1 VDDEPEFV
9 DTSATLLERE
19 EESITVDTSTS
30 ADEGLEMLNERG
42 YDCVVSDY
50 DMPRTDGIGF
60 LREVREDYPDLPF
73 ILFTGKGSEEVASE
87 AISAGVTQ
95 YLGKRTGTEQYELL
109 ANRVINAAESRRAKK
124 EVDWNK
130 TIIRNMGEGVY
141 VFDSNYVF
149 QFVNYRTEIEELS
162 EENWEGS
169 SLSILAETGV
179 LSSEKVEEIKD
190 AADRIF
196 AGETDEVRVEI
207 EPALPEE
214 TRVTE
219 LRLTEL
225 RVENDNKLILGLT
238 RDITE
243 RKQRERALQESEDKY
258 STLVENAN
266 AGVVIT
272 KDGKVAFANS
282 SMADIVGMDI
292 QENIGEEVWK
302 FLTPEMRGTAKEWFE
317 SRIEGGEAP
326 DSYEVE
332 LIDSEGEKVP
342 VEVNVSVITYEGEK
356 ASMAVIH
363 DITER
368 KERERELQ
376 RYETFIE
383 NSSDIIVHLDED
395 GTLLYQSPGTEHVFG
410 HEPGV
415 NLDDNV
421 FEYVHPDDR
430 ERIFERFTNALND
443 PETKTDSV
451 ELRLEDV
458 DGDYVWMEA
467 TATDQT
473 ETDLGG
479 VVVRLRDISDRKK
492 RQRNLERKN
501 ERLEEFASVVS
512 HDLRN
517 PLTVAK
523 GRLELAQDDCESEQL
538 DKVSEALDRMGRLI
552 DDLLALAREDTKAN
566 EVESVEL
573 EYVVEDSWQNVET
586 EDATLVTETEM
597 SLRADRS
604 RLKQLLENLI
614 RNSVEHTAAGEV
626 TVTVGE
632 LDDGFYVADDGKG
645 IPEDKREM
653 VFESG
658 YSTTEDGTGLGLSI
672 VRDIARPHGWNVTVT
687 ESEDGG
693 ARFEI
698 TDVKRDKV

>member
-1 VDDEPEFV
+1 MDDEPEFV
-9 DTSATLLERE
+9 DTSATFLERE
-19 EESITVDTSTS
+19 EDRITVDTSTS
-30 ADEGLEMLNERG
+30 ADEGLEMLRQRG

-50 DMPRTDGIGF
+50 DMPETDGIEF
-60 LREVREDYPDLPF
+60 LRMVREIYPELPF
-73 ILFTGKGSEEVASE
+73 VLFTGKGSEEVASE

-95 YLGKRTGTEQYELL
+95 YLRKRPGTQQYELL
-109 ANRVINAAESRRAKK
+109 ANRVIKAAEGHRAKK
-124 EVDWNK
+124 EVDWHK
-130 TIIRNMGEGVY
+130 AIIRNMGEGVY
-141 VFDSNYVF
+141 VFDSDYVF
-149 QFVNYRTEIEELS
+149 RFVNYRTDIEELS

-169 SLSILAETGV
+169 PLSLLAEQDV
-179 LSSEKVEEIKD
+179 LSSSEVESIKD
-190 AADRIF
+190 GADRIF

-207 EPALPEE
+207 EPSLPEE
-214 TRVTE
+214 TRVAE
-219 LRLTEL
+219 LRLTQL
-225 RVENDNKLILGLT
+225 RVGTGDDLVLGLT

-243 RKQRERALQESEDKY
+243 RKERERALSESEEKY

-272 KDGKVAFANS
+272 KNGKVAFANS
-282 SMADIVGMDI
+282 SMGDIVDMDV
-292 QENIGEEVWK
+292 QEKIGEDVWE
-302 FLTPEMRGTAKEWFE
+302 FIAPERRETVKEWFE
-317 SRIEGGEAP
+317 SRIEGDEAP
-326 DSYEVE
+326 DSYETE
-332 LIDSEGEKVP
+332 IIDSEGEKIP
-342 VEVNVSVITYEGEK
+342 VEVNVSVITYDGEK
-356 ASMAVIH
+356 ASMAVVH

-395 GTLLYQSPGTEHVFG
+395 GTMLYESPGTEEVFG
-410 HEPGV
+410 HEPGL
-415 NLDDNV
+415 NLGENV
-421 FEYVHPDDR
+421 FEYVHPEDR
-430 ERIFERFTNALND
+430 ERVFEKLADALND

-451 ELRLEDV
+451 ELRLENA
-458 DGDYVWMEA
+458 DGEYVWMEA

-473 ETDLGG
+473 DTETGG

-501 ERLEEFASVVS
+501 ERLEEFAGVVS

-538 DKVSEALDRMGRLI
+538 DEVSDALDRMGRLI
-552 DDLLALAREDTKAN
+552 DDLLALAREDTQAKD
-566 EVESVEL
+566 VVSVEL
-573 EYVVEDSWQNVET
+573 GDVVEDSWQNVET

-604 RLKQLLENLI
+604 RLKQMLENLI
-614 RNSVEHTAAGEV
+614 RNSVEHTPTGEV

-632 LDDGFYVADDGKG
+632 LEDGFYVADDGQG
-645 IPEDKREM
+645 IPEDERET

-658 YSTTEDGTGLGLSI
+658 YSTAEDGTGLGLSI
-672 VRDIARPHGWNVTVT
+672 VSDIARSHGWDVTVT

-693 ARFEI
+693 ARFEVTGI
-698 TDVKRDKV
+698 EKDGD